1 MAWRADGDTQVTANP
16 AKRSSNETIVRSSI
30 DPLRERLAAPE
41 IAAVHAAMKEHGVAG
56 AIGVARDALES
67 MHTSRARFERLSKAI
82 EGLTGN
88 ARKAQVEAYLRET
101 ETGARLK
108 GDLRALRAKR
118 DTRLLDLPA
127 LGERL
132 LMRSG
137 ADERRAEV
145 ALAIARRVGTGLEP
159 AWVDTV
165 IYAARTEGR
174 WSRRQEALALL
185 ADAAPSLPPEVRT
198 RVAQVARELTSR
210 EQHHWVQPA
219 ALATLA
225 AIDPQGALAIA
236 RERLERPGPGDDLLV
251 RERIVELAS
260 RVRREGWEELIRRAA
275 RDPSDHVRI
284 LVARVERDLA
294 RLAAIA
300 SGDASPKVRA
310 SAILALA
317 RRHGAGAEEA
327 YAVALERD
335 PSPLVVQTA
344 VDQFSFLARMHRM
357 GMRPRTLA
365 ALHTA
370 IERAD
375 LPLPTRAHV
384 ADALAETSVLTNPLL
399 RPVFDAL
406 AKVVAK
412 TPVGGGMRLMSSA
425 LGTIDDDQ
433 LGRIISVLA
442 KDDFPLAIDRSPG
455 GIALYRGEP
464 RTFAAWRA
472 LFEMRNP
479 TPSKR
484 QSFIHTW
491 SRVPRGTLRAPPGGL
506 AELTA
511 TRVPGERVLVER
523 IGGWGRHLPLVDD
536 LLAATRFRAKP
547 VSIVGA
553 TGTTVVEPPS
563 SFKARI
569 RAWTTLTL
577 GYARFVEL
585 RRRSLDSDEPATQT
599 AYVTEVATETAI
611 SIRYRPHFFGAGRH
625 RFALAPPSEL
635 ATATYP
641 EASPTMREIPGDA
654 EPSSRPGALALMLPP
669 IGMVLDRMGTAGDL
683 ARDFAQYVVSPQGN
697 RLSHVAAYSLFM
709 LGTILFRGA
718 ATRHDIERDRKSVP
732 IVIGGWGTRGKS
744 GTERLKAGLFQG
756 MGHEVL
762 VKTTGCEAMFI
773 HAIPGAPAREIF
785 IYRPYDKATIWE
797 QRSVLNLAS
806 RLGARVLLWECMALQ
821 PDLVNLLQ
829 HQWMRD
835 DYSTITNAYP
845 DHEDVQG
852 PAGFDVATVISE
864 FVPTKGH
871 LFTAE
876 DQMLPI
882 LKERARERDTS
893 LRVVGSAESDLIADD
908 LLARFPY
915 QEHPKNIALVTMLAR
930 AVGVP
935 ASVAVA
941 EMADNV
947 VPDLGVLK
955 VYPTVPWAGRT
966 LNFTNGMSANER
978 TGAMANWRRTS
989 FDQYNPNG
997 EPARWIVTVV
1007 NNRADRIARSEVF
1020 ARFLVEDIAAHRHFL
1035 IGTNVGGLAGFIE
1048 EALSR
1053 YLESISPTKNLV
1065 GSDSEKVQTASLRLE
1080 RAFARLMVVRVD
1092 AESVAAEIRALG
1104 APPLDPRL
1112 VTAMLTPAA
1121 PDEVYERTL
1130 AAVEAQ
1136 LPAEVDAELRP
1147 FLAQTIARRRAVSGV
1162 RLTLERDLLT
1172 NPDRVEA
1179 AFQTTYRAL
1188 WREVVVPLHDS
1199 ALTGDQILDIVAR
1212 GVPPRVHASIM
1223 GIQNI
1228 KGTGLDF
1235 VYRWVS
1241 LDTTA
1246 RALSLALSNVAAD
1259 RERGMR
1265 DLLLHD
1271 DYGLLDAS
1279 FVLERV
1285 KGARA
1290 SDANADA
1297 LPYDALISRLE
1308 EIVATRGARLTAR
1321 KQASARE
1328 RLRAFIGKTFDYMDS
1343 IRRQS
1348 MAGTVL
1354 DDLVA
1359 GRVSHAGA
1367 AIRMRDIVA
1376 RAKGAWMTKDD

>member
-1 MAWRADGDTQVTANP
+1 MSPSPKSIPG
-16 AKRSSNETIVRSSI
+16 KRGSSEMTIVRAAI

-41 IAAVHAAMKEHGVAG
+41 LEQVRKAMAERGIEG
-56 AIGVARDALES
+56 AIDVAREALDTIRT
-67 MHTSRARFERLSKAI
+67 MRARFEQLSRAV
-82 EGLTGN
+82 EGTDEAG
-88 ARKAQVEAYLRET
+88 RHMRVEAYLRET
-101 ETGARLK
+101 EKGARLTQ
-108 GDLRALRAKR
+108 DLRALRSKKAN
-118 DTRLLDLPA
+118 RLLDLPA
-127 LGERL
+127 LGERIL
-132 LMRSG
+132 GRV
-137 ADERRAEV
+137 ATEERRAEV
-145 ALAIARRVGTGLEP
+145 ALAVARKVSAP
-159 AWVDTV
+159 ALDAALVDAV
-165 IYAARTEGR
+165 LYAARTEGR

-185 ADAAPSLPPEVRT
+185 ADISPSLAPQS
-198 RVAQVARELTSR
+198 RVLVSQVARELTAR
-210 EQHHWVQPA
+210 AQHHWVQPA

-225 AIDPQGALAIA
+225 AIDPQAALVIA
-236 RERLERPGPGDDLLV
+236 RERLENPGPGDDLLV

-260 RVRREGWEELIRRAA
+260 RVRREGWDDLIRLAS

-294 RLAAIA
+294 PLATIA
-300 SGDASPKVRA
+300 SKDASAKVRA

-327 YAVALERD
+327 YAVALEHD
-335 PSPLVVQTA
+335 PDPLVVQTA
-344 VDQFSFLARMHRM
+344 ADQLSFLARMHRM
-357 GMRPRTLA
+357 GTRPRTLA
-365 ALHTA
+365 ALHVA

-375 LPLPTRAHV
+375 LPLPTRNHV
-384 ADALAETSVLTNPLL
+384 ADVLAETTVLTNPLL
-399 RPVFDAL
+399 RPVYDAL
-406 AKVVAK
+406 ATIVAK
-412 TPVGGGMRLMSSA
+412 TPVGGGTRLMSTA
-425 LGTIDDDQ
+425 LGTIDDEQ
-433 LGRIISVLA
+433 LGRVLAVLA
-442 KDDFPLAIDRSPG
+442 KDDFPLGIDRSPG
-455 GIALYRGEP
+455 GIVLYRGEP

-472 LFEMRNP
+472 LFEIRNP

-491 SRVPRGTLRAPPGGL
+491 SRVPRGALRAPPGGL

-536 LLAATRFRAKP
+536 LLAATRFAAKT

-553 TGTTVVEPPS
+553 SGTTVVEPPTS
-563 SFKARI
+563 LGRRLRS
-569 RAWTTLTL
+569 WVTLSL
-577 GYARFVEL
+577 RYAHFVEL

-599 AYVTEVATETAI
+599 AYVSEVANSTAI
-611 SIRYRPHFFGAGRH
+611 AIRYRPHIFGAGRH

-635 ATATYP
+635 AGATYP
-641 EASPTMREIPGDA
+641 DAAPTLRELPEDPD
-654 EPSSRPGALALMLPP
+654 PSSRNDGSLAFMLPP
-669 IGMVLDRMGTAGDL
+669 IGALLDRLGATGDL
-683 ARDFAQYVVSPQGN
+683 VRDLAQYSLSPQGN
-697 RLSHVAAYSLFM
+697 RLSHVAAYTLFM
-709 LGTILFRGA
+709 VGTMLFRGA
-718 ATRHDIERDRKSVP
+718 AIRHGIEKDRKSVP

-773 HAIPGAPAREIF
+773 HAVPGTPAREIF

-797 QRSVLNLAS
+797 QKNVLHLCS

-821 PDLVNLLQ
+821 PDLVDLLQ

-852 PAGFDVATVISE
+852 PAGFDVATVISA

-882 LKERARERDTS
+882 LRERARERDTS
-893 LRVVGSAESDLIADD
+893 VRVVGSAESDLISDD

-966 LNFTNGMSANER
+966 LEFTNGMSANER
-978 TGAMANWRRTS
+978 TGAIANWRRTS
-989 FDQYNPNG
+989 FDKYEPNR

-1035 IGTNVGGLAGFIE
+1035 IGTNVGGLVGFID
-1048 EALSR
+1048 EALTHH
-1053 YLESISPTKNLV
+1053 LETISPTANLA
-1065 GSDSEKVQTASLRLE
+1065 GTDAEKMHAAALRID
-1080 RAFARLMVVRVD
+1080 RAFARLMVVRID
-1092 AESVAAEIRALG
+1092 AESVVAEIRALG
-1104 APPLDPRL
+1104 AEPIDARL
-1112 VTAMLTPAA
+1112 IEALLTPGE
-1121 PDEVYERTL
+1121 PGEPYQVGL
-1130 AAVEAQ
+1130 AAV
-1136 LPAEVDAELRP
+1136 LPQIPASIDAELQP
-1147 FLAQTIARRRAVSGV
+1147 FLAQMIARRRVVRSVKAV
-1162 RLTLERDLLT
+1162 LARDLAT
-1172 NPDRVEA
+1172 SPARVESAFA
-1179 AFQTTYRAL
+1179 AAYRAM
-1188 WREVVVPLHDS
+1188 WQETVVPLHDS
-1199 ALTGDQILDIVAR
+1199 ALTGDQIIDTIAKS
-1212 GVPPRVHASIM
+1212 VPPRAHASIM
-1223 GIQNI
+1223 GVQNI

-1246 RALSLALSNVAAD
+1246 RALGLALSTTMAD

-1265 DLLLHD
+1265 DLSLHD
-1271 DYGLLDAS
+1271 DYGLVDAA
-1279 FVLERV
+1279 FALERL
-1285 KGARA
+1285 KIARA
-1290 SDANADA
+1290 SDADRGT
-1297 LPYDALISRLE
+1297 LPYDAIIARLE
-1308 EIVATRGARLTAR
+1308 AIVALRGARLTSHR
-1321 KQASARE
+1321 KVTAGE
-1328 RLRAFIGKTFDYMDS
+1328 RVRAFIGKTFDYMDS
-1343 IRRQS
+1343 IRRQN
-1348 MAGTVL
+1348 MAGVVL

-1376 RAKGAWMTKDD
+1376 RAKGAWMTKRED